1 MDLAL
6 AKIIGYPVNRAPGP
20 SVILDSDRFVSG
32 PLTNP
37 CPLILLRVTLKFGCS
52 IKLKFVYN
60 LTQ

>member
-37 CPLILLRVTLKFGCS
+37 CPLILLRVTLKFAQ
-52 IKLKFVYN
+52 LN
-60 LTQ
+60 